1 VAMVYEVWDTLTANR
16 IGAFPTDDEAR
27 ALLFDVLRVNGAG
40 VVQDMA
46 VLRWDMDVPDD
57 EPALVLEGADFLAQR
72 RIPA

>member
-1 VAMVYEVWDTLTANR
+1 MVYEVWDTLTANR

-46 VLRWDMDVPDD
+46 VLRWDMDTPDD
-57 EPALVLEGADFLAQR
+57 EPELVLEGADFLAQR